1 MSPSILDSVVP
12 TSAPSIASFGAG
24 GQMYIADMF
33 TGFNISSER
42 TNQLFAF
49 AETDNSVPNAEFL
62 TNLTEAR
69 KIGSTMDFKAMQI
82 GLRVVPTGADPLT
95 AAQVAAA
102 KSLLASAK
110 VKITL
115 GSNGTVVGEY
125 SGFHMLAPVD
135 FLSLESS
142 ASSQQ
147 TNGAIGNTAWI
158 NLKEPIGIQANCNI
172 GGSVHFAKA
181 VPAALTATANSFAF
195 VVVLAGLKVV
205 KS

>member
-1 MSPSILDSVVP
+1 MSSILDSVVP

-33 TGFNISSER
+33 TGFNISAER

-49 AETDNSVPNAEFL
+49 PETDSSVPNAEFL

-69 KIGSTMDFKAMQI
+69 KIGSTMDFKVLQI
-82 GLRVVPTGADPLT
+82 GLRVVPTGNDPLT

-102 KSLLASAK
+102 KTLLASAK

-115 GSNGTVVGEY
+115 GSNQTIVGEF
-125 SGFHMLAPVD
+125 SGMHMLAPVD

-158 NLKEPIGIQANCNI
+158 NLKEPIGIQANCNV
-172 GGSVHFAKA
+172 GGSVRFSKA

-195 VVVLAGLKVV
+195 IVVLAGLKVV

>member
-1 MSPSILDSVVP
+1 MSSILDSVVP
-12 TSAPSIASFGAG
+12 TNAPSIASFGAG

-33 TGFNISSER
+33 TGFNISAER

-69 KIGSTMDFKAMQI
+69 KIGSTMDFKALQI

-147 TNGAIGNTAWI
+147 ANGAIGNTAWI
-158 NLKEPIGIQANCNI
+158 NLKEPLGIQANCNI

>member
-1 MSPSILDSVVP
+1 MSSILDSVVP
-12 TSAPSIASFGAG
+12 TNAPSIASFGAG
-24 GQMYIADMF
+24 GQMYIADMY

-49 AETDNSVPNAEFL
+49 PETDSSVPNAEFL

-69 KIGSTMDFKAMQI
+69 KIGSTMDFKALQI
-82 GLRVVPTGADPLT
+82 GLRVVPTGNDPLT

-102 KSLLASAK
+102 KTLLASAK

-115 GSNGTVVGEY
+115 GSNQTIVGEF
-125 SGFHMLAPVD
+125 SGMHMLAPVD

-158 NLKEPIGIQANCNI
+158 NLKEPIGIQANCNV
-172 GGSVHFAKA
+172 GGSVRFSKA

-195 VVVLAGLKVV
+195 IVVLACLKVV

>member
-1 MSPSILDSVVP
+1 MSSILDSVVP

-33 TGFNISSER
+33 TGFNVSAER

-69 KIGSTMDFKAMQI
+69 KIGSTMDFKALQI

-115 GSNGTVVGEY
+115 GSNQTIVGEF

-158 NLKEPIGIQANCNI
+158 NLKEPIGIQANCNV

-195 VVVLAGLKVV
+195 VVVLSGLKVV

>member
-33 TGFNISSER
+33 TGFNISAER

>member
-1 MSPSILDSVVP
+1 MSSILDSVVP
-12 TSAPSIASFGAG
+12 TNAPSIASFGAG

-69 KIGSTMDFKAMQI
+69 KIGSTMDFKALQI

>member
-1 MSPSILDSVVP
+1 MSSILDSVVP
-12 TSAPSIASFGAG
+12 TSAPSIVSFGAG
-24 GQMYIADMF
+24 GQMYVAEMY
-33 TGFNISSER
+33 TGFNVSAER

-49 AETDNSVPNAEFL
+49 PETDSSVPNAEFL

-69 KIGSTMDFKAMQI
+69 KIGSTMDFKALQL
-82 GLRVVPTGADPLT
+82 GLRVVPTGDAPLT

-115 GSNGTVVGEY
+115 GSNQTIVGEF
-125 SGFHMLAPVD
+125 SGMHMLAPVD

-172 GGSVHFAKA
+172 GGSVRFSKA
-181 VPAALTATANSFAF
+181 VPAALIATENSFAF
-195 VVVLAGLKVV
+195 IVVLAGLTVV

>member
-1 MSPSILDSVVP
+1 MSSILDSVVP
-12 TSAPSIASFGAG
+12 TNAPSIASFGAG
-24 GQMYIADMF
+24 GQMYIADMY
-33 TGFNISSER
+33 TGFNISAER

-49 AETDNSVPNAEFL
+49 PETDSSVPNAEFL

-69 KIGSTMDFKAMQI
+69 KIGSTMDFKVLQI
-82 GLRVVPTGADPLT
+82 GLRVVPTGNDPLT

-102 KSLLASAK
+102 KTLLASAK

-115 GSNGTVVGEY
+115 GSNQTIVGEF
-125 SGFHMLAPVD
+125 SGMHMLAPVD

-158 NLKEPIGIQANCNI
+158 NLKEPIGIQANCNV
-172 GGSVHFAKA
+172 GGSVRFSKA

-195 VVVLAGLKVV
+195 IVVLAGLKVV

>member
-33 TGFNISSER
+33 TGFNISAER

-147 TNGAIGNTAWI
+147 TSGAIGNTSWI

>member
-1 MSPSILDSVVP
+1 MSSILDSVVP
-12 TSAPSIASFGAG
+12 TNAPSIVSFGAG
-24 GQMYIADMF
+24 GQMYVAEMY
-33 TGFNISSER
+33 TGFNVSAER

-49 AETDNSVPNAEFL
+49 PETDSSVPNAEFL

-69 KIGSTMDFKAMQI
+69 KIGSTMDFKALQL
-82 GLRVVPTGADPLT
+82 GLRVVPTGDAPLT

-115 GSNGTVVGEY
+115 GSNQTIVGEFT
-125 SGFHMLAPVD
+125 GMHLLAPVD

-172 GGSVHFAKA
+172 GGSVRFSKA
-181 VPAALTATANSFAF
+181 VPTALTATANSFAF
-195 VVVLAGLKVV
+195 IVVLAGLKVV

>member
-1 MSPSILDSVVP
+1 MNILDSVVP
-12 TSAPSIASFGAG
+12 TNAPSIASFGAG

-33 TGFNISSER
+33 TGFNISAER

-69 KIGSTMDFKAMQI
+69 KIGSTMDFKALQI

>member
-1 MSPSILDSVVP
+1 MSSILDSVVP
-12 TSAPSIASFGAG
+12 TSAPSIVSFGAG
-24 GQMYIADMF
+24 GQMYVAEMY
-33 TGFNISSER
+33 TGFNVSAER

-49 AETDNSVPNAEFL
+49 PETDSSVPNAEFL

-69 KIGSTMDFKAMQI
+69 KIGSTMDFKALQL
-82 GLRVVPTGADPLT
+82 GLRVVPTGDAPLT

-115 GSNGTVVGEY
+115 GSNQTIVGEFT
-125 SGFHMLAPVD
+125 GMHLLAPVD

-172 GGSVHFAKA
+172 GGSVRFSKA
-181 VPAALTATANSFAF
+181 VPTALTSTPNSFAF
-195 VVVLAGLKVV
+195 IVVLAGLKVV

>member
-33 TGFNISSER
+33 TGFNISAER

-95 AAQVAAA
+95 AAKVAAA

-181 VPAALTATANSFAF
+181 VPAALTETANSFAF

>member
-1 MSPSILDSVVP
+1 MSSILDSV
-12 TSAPSIASFGAG
+12 TATTAPSISSFGAG
-24 GQMYIADMF
+24 GQMYIADMY
-33 TGFNISSER
+33 TGFNITSER

-49 AETDNSVPNAEFL
+49 PETDSSVANAEFL

-69 KIGSTMDFKAMQI
+69 KIGSTMDFKATQI
-82 GLRVVPTGADPLT
+82 GLRVVPTGDSPLT

-115 GSNGTVVGEY
+115 GSNQTIVGEF
-125 SGFHMLAPVD
+125 SGMHMLAPVD

-147 TNGAIGNTAWI
+147 QNGAIGNTAWI
-158 NLKEPIGIQANCNI
+158 NLKEPIGIQANCNV
-172 GGSVHFAKA
+172 GGSVRFSKA
-181 VPAALTATANSFAF
+181 VPTALTATANSFAF
-195 VVVLAGLKVV
+195 IVVLAGLKVV

>member
-1 MSPSILDSVVP
+1 MSSILDSVVP
-12 TSAPSIASFGAG
+12 TNAPSIASFGAG

-33 TGFNISSER
+33 TGFNVSAER

-49 AETDNSVPNAEFL
+49 PETDSSVPNAEFL

-69 KIGSTMDFKAMQI
+69 KIGSTMDFKATQI
-82 GLRVVPTGADPLT
+82 GLKVVPTGDAPLT

-115 GSNGTVVGEY
+115 GSNQTIVGEFT
-125 SGFHMLAPVD
+125 GMHLLAPVD

-172 GGSVHFAKA
+172 GGSVRFSKA
-181 VPAALTATANSFAF
+181 VPTALTSTPNSFAF
-195 VVVLAGLKVV
+195 IVVLAGLKVV

>member
-1 MSPSILDSVVP
+1 MSSILDSVVP
-12 TSAPSIASFGAG
+12 TSAPSIVSFGAG
-24 GQMYIADMF
+24 GQMYVAEMY
-33 TGFNISSER
+33 TGFNVSAER

-49 AETDNSVPNAEFL
+49 PETDSSVPNAEFL

-69 KIGSTMDFKAMQI
+69 KIGSTMDFKALQL
-82 GLRVVPTGADPLT
+82 GLRVVPTGDAPLT

-115 GSNGTVVGEY
+115 GSNQTIVGEFT
-125 SGFHMLAPVD
+125 GMHLLAPVD

-172 GGSVHFAKA
+172 GGSVRFSKA
-181 VPAALTATANSFAF
+181 VPTALTATANSFAF
-195 VVVLAGLKVV
+195 IVVLAGLKVV

>member
-1 MSPSILDSVVP
+1 MSILDSVVP

-82 GLRVVPTGADPLT
+82 GMRVVPTGADPLT

-158 NLKEPIGIQANCNI
+158 NLKEPIGIQANCNV

>member
-1 MSPSILDSVVP
+1 MSSILDSVVP
-12 TSAPSIASFGAG
+12 TNAPSIASFGAG

-33 TGFNISSER
+33 TGFNISAER

-69 KIGSTMDFKAMQI
+69 KIGSTMDFKALQI

>member
-1 MSPSILDSVVP
+1 MSSILDSVVP
-12 TSAPSIASFGAG
+12 TSAPSISSFGAG

-33 TGFNISSER
+33 TGFNISAER

-69 KIGSTMDFKAMQI
+69 KIGSTMDFKALQI
-82 GLRVVPTGADPLT
+82 GLRVVPTGDAPLT

-115 GSNGTVVGEY
+115 GSNQTIVGEF
-125 SGFHMLAPVD
+125 SETRRGSTLRN
-135 FLSLESS
+135 LSEFRQIVTL
-142 ASSQQ
+142 
-147 TNGAIGNTAWI
+147 
-158 NLKEPIGIQANCNI
+158 
-172 GGSVHFAKA
+172 A
-181 VPAALTATANSFAF
+181 VPSTLQRRFRRLLPKRKIRLLLWLCLPVSRSSNRKNTSVVTKSAPRPSAGRFFF
-195 VVVLAGLKVV
+195 VY
-205 KS
+205 

>member
-33 TGFNISSER
+33 TGFNISAER

-95 AAQVAAA
+95 AAQVSAA

>member
-1 MSPSILDSVVP
+1 MSSILDSVVP
-12 TSAPSIASFGAG
+12 TNAPSIASFGAG

-33 TGFNISSER
+33 TGFNISAER

-181 VPAALTATANSFAF
+181 VPAALTETANSFAF

>member
-1 MSPSILDSVVP
+1 MSSILDSVVP
-12 TSAPSIASFGAG
+12 TNAPSIASFGAG

-33 TGFNISSER
+33 TGFNISAER

-158 NLKEPIGIQANCNI
+158 NLKEPLGIQANCNI

>member
-1 MSPSILDSVVP
+1 MSSILDSVVP
-12 TSAPSIASFGAG
+12 TNAPSIASFGAG

-33 TGFNISSER
+33 TGFNISAER

-69 KIGSTMDFKAMQI
+69 KIGSTMDFKALQI

-115 GSNGTVVGEY
+115 GSNGTIVGEY

>member
-1 MSPSILDSVVP
+1 MSSILDSVVP
-12 TSAPSIASFGAG
+12 TSAPSISSFGAG

-33 TGFNISSER
+33 TGFNISAER

-49 AETDNSVPNAEFL
+49 PETDSSVPNAEFL

-69 KIGSTMDFKAMQI
+69 KIGSTMDFKATQI
-82 GLRVVPTGADPLT
+82 GLKVVPTGADPLT

-115 GSNGTVVGEY
+115 GSNQTIVGEF
-125 SGFHMLAPVD
+125 SGMHLTAPVD

-158 NLKEPIGIQANCNI
+158 NLKEPIAIQANCNI
-172 GGSVHFAKA
+172 GGSVRFSKA

-195 VVVLAGLKVV
+195 IVVLAGLKVV